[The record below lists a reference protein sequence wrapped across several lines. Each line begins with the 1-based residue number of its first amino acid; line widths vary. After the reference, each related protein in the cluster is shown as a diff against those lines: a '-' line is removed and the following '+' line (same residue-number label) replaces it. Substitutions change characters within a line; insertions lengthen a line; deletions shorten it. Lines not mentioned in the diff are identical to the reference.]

1 MDECFNILNQ
11 QSQYIKLTRETPNDG
26 WLAYLNTQIHLSNG
40 LIKVKWYRKASA
52 KNIIVHAESAHPTAV
67 KRAVV
72 RNMFKTANQVCT
84 GEAERQESL
93 RLARHIAKSDGY
105 TTPQRPRKRPVTNSN
120 ISNAN
125 KLPLCLPF
133 VSDEATA
140 ELRRCLVR
148 AQLQNDVILVNI
160 PNDNIKNKQ
169 LVRNRLYDRQCIT
182 TNCVVCPYGKDGD
195 CSQTGVI
202 YEVKCLTCN
211 ALYIGE
217 TGRVLSV
224 RIKEHLASKRHGSLV
239 SALGKHRHDEH
250 DGADFDVMCTI
261 LAYEPE
267 ISARKLLEAFWISVR
282 NPKMNNRNECLA
294 ITI

>member
-1 MDECFNILNQ
+1 M
-11 QSQYIKLTRETPNDG
+11 
-26 WLAYLNTQIHLSNG
+26 AYLNTQIHLHNG
-40 LIKVKWYRKASA
+40 LIRVKWYRKASA
-52 KNIIVHAESAHPTAV
+52 KNIILHAKSAHPTAV

-72 RNMFKTANQVCT
+72 RNMFKTATQVCT
-84 GEAERQESL
+84 GEAERQESV
-93 RLARHIAKSDGY
+93 RLARSIANSNGY
-105 TTPQRPRKRPVTNSN
+105 STPQHPRKRPCTYSN
-120 ISNAN
+120 ISKAN

-160 PNDNIKNKQ
+160 PNDNIKKQ

-182 TNCVVCPYGKDGD
+182 TNCVVCPYGKNGD

-202 YEVKCLTCN
+202 YEIKCLTCN
-211 ALYIGE
+211 AVYIGE
-217 TGRVLSV
+217 TGRVLGV
-224 RIKEHLASKRHGSLV
+224 RIKEHLASKKRGSLV

-250 DGADFDVMCTI
+250 DGLDFNVMCKI

-294 ITI
+294 ITNDFLPFMPLCKL